1 MKTEIRWGF
10 NDYTSST
17 ANSITINCEVYY
29 RKFAITKS
37 MLNNAVQIGII
48 YGFIIGGL
56 LGFLLIQNK

>member
-1 MKTEIRWGF
+1 MKTEIQWGF

-29 RKFAITKS
+29 RKFEITKS

-48 YGFIIGGL
+48 IGL
-56 LGFLLIQNK
+56 VLGFLLNQNK